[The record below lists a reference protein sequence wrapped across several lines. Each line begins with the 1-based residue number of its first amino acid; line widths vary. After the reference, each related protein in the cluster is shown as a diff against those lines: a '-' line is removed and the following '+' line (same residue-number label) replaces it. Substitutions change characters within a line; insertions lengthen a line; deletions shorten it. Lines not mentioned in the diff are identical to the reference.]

1 MMFQA
6 DPIFS
11 RIVAIRQPIPK
22 DACWSE
28 WAIRTST
35 KTAKQTYSAAVLR
48 WDYLCSS
55 CVFRLALWSSMR
67 EKTQDDER
75 AEEVYRL
82 GVTLADS
89 WEEAA
94 RRAAEERLRRMSEI
108 RDITD

>member
-1 MMFQA
+1 
-6 DPIFS
+6 
-11 RIVAIRQPIPK
+11 
-22 DACWSE
+22 
-28 WAIRTST
+28 
-35 KTAKQTYSAAVLR
+35 
-48 WDYLCSS
+48 
-55 CVFRLALWSSMR
+55 MR